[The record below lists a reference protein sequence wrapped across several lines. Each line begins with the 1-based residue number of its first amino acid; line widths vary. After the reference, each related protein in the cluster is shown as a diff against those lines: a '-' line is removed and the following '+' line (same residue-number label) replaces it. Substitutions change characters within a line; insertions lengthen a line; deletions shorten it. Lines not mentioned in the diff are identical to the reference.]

1 MNEST
6 QSSLQYVL
14 ICLLYLMAAPYLPVE
29 ISAAF
34 KIVPILFLCALTIKS
49 GMDSLNFHL
58 LAALLFSMGGDI
70 LLEIGFF
77 VPGLVSFLIAQLLYG
92 NLFLKHHLSWDNR
105 PAISLA
111 IIGFSTVMGMLMW
124 RFAGEMRI
132 PVLAYLAVIMFMGL
146 SANTSQIRGVT
157 LGAAVFIFSDSI
169 IAINRFVLPIP
180 ASDWLIMVSYYLAQ
194 YALVNAILKHKS
206 AQRNMT
212 T

>member
-1 MNEST
+1 MTMSESNRT
-6 QSSLQYVL
+6 SLQYGL
-14 ICLLYLMAAPYLPVE
+14 ICLLYLLAEPYLAAE
-29 ISAAF
+29 ISAVF
-34 KIVPILFLCALTIKS
+34 KIAPILFLCALTIKS
-49 GMDSLNFHL
+49 AMGALGALL

-70 LLEIGFF
+70 LLEVGFF

-92 NLFLKHHLSWDNR
+92 SLFLKHHLSWAKG

-111 IIGFSTVMGMLMW
+111 FIGFSSVMAMLMW

-132 PVLAYLAVIMFMGL
+132 PVLAYLGVITFMGL
-146 SANTSQIRGVT
+146 SANTSQLKGAT

-194 YALVNAILKHKS
+194 YCLVKAILKHKS
-206 AQRNMT
+206 V
-212 T
+212 